1 MKTKYDSVV
10 KFKKQQVDNIEKN
23 LQKINASINDLQ
35 SKIEEL
41 NKTLLS
47 FNLPNKGSFSLLNQ
61 IKHQQSI
68 IRDEIANLKNQ
79 IVILQNR
86 KNELLNEL
94 KNAKLEYE
102 KMKYLQAEEIKKILK
117 EKKLKEMRDMDEIAI
132 LLKNNKNSTL

>member
-35 SKIEEL
+35 SKIDEL

-132 LLKNNKNSTL
+132 LLKNNKNSTH

>member
-23 LQKINASINDLQ
+23 LQKINASINELH
-35 SKIEEL
+35 SKIDEL

-132 LLKNNKNSTL
+132 LLKNNKNSTH